1 MNASILM
8 QMGLYGIIANAHNNI
23 ATLDILAAVVIADT
37 DAVAKH
43 GSFAGD
49 GLVRVL
55 LLL

>member
-1 MNASILM
+1 M
-8 QMGLYGIIANAHNNI
+8 QMGWYGIIANAHNNT

-37 DAVAKH
+37 DVVAKH

-49 GLVRVL
+49 GLIRVL